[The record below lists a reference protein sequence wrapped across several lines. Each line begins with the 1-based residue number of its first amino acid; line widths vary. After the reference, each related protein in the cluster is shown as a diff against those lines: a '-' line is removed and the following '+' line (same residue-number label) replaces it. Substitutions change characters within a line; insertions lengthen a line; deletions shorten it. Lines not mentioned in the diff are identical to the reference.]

1 MITGILVTLVTIW
14 SIRILYRHVYRFRNR
29 NEEDVASYL
38 LPIDLGELTG
48 LGDTLTE
55 ELLKEELG
63 SKEFRNMQFKRIR
76 LLQEYTRWMRRNADV
91 LQEWAQYGYR
101 RRRHAEEDGIKSC
114 SLKLIKACRQFRFGA
129 RSIQLDLHI
138 KFLKMK
144 LFPGQP
150 VPMLSRLRR
159 IDESFDL
166 LFAYQAIRV
175 AAEYLSQAYG
185 EDCYENLAQ
194 VL

>member
-1 MITGILVTLVTIW
+1 MIAGILVTLVTIW
-14 SIRILYRHVYRFRNR
+14 SIRILYCQFYRFRNR

-38 LPIDLGELTG
+38 LPIDLGELSQ

-55 ELLKEELG
+55 ELLKDELG
-63 SKEFRNMQFKRIR
+63 PKEFRNVQFKRIH

-101 RRRHAEEDGIKSC
+101 SRRYAEEDGIKSC
-114 SLKLIKACRQFRFGA
+114 SLELIKACRHFRFGVRA
-129 RSIQLDLHI
+129 IQLDLHI

-144 LFPGQP
+144 LFPSRP

-159 IDESFDL
+159 IDESYDL

-175 AAEYLSQAYG
+175 SAEYLSQAYG
-185 EDCYENLAQ
+185 EDCFESLAQ